1 MHLAP
6 AVVGI
11 SVVEFVLVVVPGKQ
25 LQLVVEPTVL
35 GRQLDVRLLR
45 RQLVEKLELELPIVL
60 GKQLLAQPGKPLVV
74 RLLVRQ
80 QPELVWLLVVRLLV
94 PPVAP
99 VAELGIVVVL
109 DTVHRPAVVAPAVRL
124 CGCTVHGTLMCDH
137 GP

>member
-45 RQLVEKLELELPIVL
+45 RQLAERLEPELPIVL
-60 GKQLLAQPGKPLVV
+60 DRQLPV
-74 RLLVRQ
+74 RPAR
-80 QPELVWLLVVRLLV
+80 LLVVRLLV
-94 PPVAP
+94 
-99 VAELGIVVVL
+99 
-109 DTVHRPAVVAPAVRL
+109 VRL
-124 CGCTVHGTLMCDH
+124 LELV
-137 GP
+137 